1 MKFTTTTAIGLFLA
15 AIAVQT
21 VQAQAQAKP
30 AKLVSRDELRVCM
43 NSESEL
49 AARRKASE
57 ARANQNREEAAAIR
71 AEAQELTDER
81 QRIGEEE
88 YTKLERFVNRKVKPH
103 NVRVKA
109 AQDAAEAFRAELE
122 SLNKSVVAY
131 NEQCGGIS
139 FRPEDKEAILK
150 EREAA
155 KK

>member
-21 VQAQAQAKP
+21 VQAQTKP

-122 SLNKSVVAY
+122 SLNKGLVAY
-131 NEQCGGIS
+131 NDQCGGIS
-139 FRPEDKEAILK
+139 FLPEDKAAILK